1 MVTVSCRL
9 QTNIYIKNLN
19 FKNTK
24 QQKKKATAEIRGR
37 PSFLLLFFFYFL
49 IFNIYKCV

>member
-24 QQKKKATAEIRGR
+24 QQKKATAEIRGR
-37 PSFLLLFFFYFL
+37 PSFLLLVFYFYFFYF
-49 IFNIYKCV
+49 